1 MILVLK
7 MCEFGFDFEYFDYLS
22 TTEDCVEL
30 RDQVRDMLLLYYDR
44 GYSAKSAIQEL
55 FPNISLEFQASFT
68 YVDAEACGYI
78 EAKCRFLNRSFQ
90 TKH

>member
-1 MILVLK
+1 MILVFK
-7 MCEFGFDFEYFDYLS
+7 MCEFGFDFEYLDYLS

-55 FPNISLEFQASFT
+55 FPNISFT

-78 EAKCRFLNRSFQ
+78 EAKRRFLNRSFQ